1 MSWLLKEAEKYNS
14 DRDRVILENP
24 HTVNKLDESLIHNY
38 YPFIRSELQKTG
50 FPYYPPESEIK
61 IESKW
66 NCDDLSRSLT
76 FLMMDDFGALIFRG
90 SITISKSAY
99 MLEKEFFLEL
109 GEGTKPS
116 LIFRILKDDRF
127 MGMPPTLEIQNS
139 KYIIKFQAGN
149 GMGFTG
155 WNLNSMVLE
164 DIEAVIKDSVAMYE
178 ASIDGFSTV
187 KDVDRFLKIAQRSF
201 ETG

>member
-1 MSWLLKEAEKYNS
+1 MSWLLKEAEKCNS
-14 DRDRVILENP
+14 DKDRVILENP
-24 HTVNKLDESLIHNY
+24 HTVNELDESLIHNY
-38 YPFIRSELQKTG
+38 YPFIRSELEKTG
-50 FPYYPPESEIK
+50 FPFYPQKSEMK

-66 NCDDLSRSLT
+66 NCDDLGRSIT
-76 FLMMDDFGALIFRG
+76 FLMMDDFGALFFRG
-90 SITISKSAY
+90 SITISKSAF

-109 GEGTKPS
+109 DERTKPS

-139 KYIIKFQAGN
+139 KFIVKFQAGN
-149 GMGFTG
+149 GLGFTG
-155 WNLNSMVLE
+155 WNLNNMALE
-164 DIEAVIKDSVAMYE
+164 DIEAVIKDSASMYE

-187 KDVDRFLKIAQRSF
+187 KDVERFLRVAQRSF